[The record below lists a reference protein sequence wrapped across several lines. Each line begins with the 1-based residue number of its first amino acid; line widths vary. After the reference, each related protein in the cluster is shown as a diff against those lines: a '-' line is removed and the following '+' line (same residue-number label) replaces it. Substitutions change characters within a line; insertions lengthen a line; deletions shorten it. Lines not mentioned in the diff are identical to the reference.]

1 MKTDSICSQP
11 IIVRKSAA
19 SLEFGRESK
28 AGRGTGKLQ
37 SMGR

>member
-1 MKTDSICSQP
+1 MKMEAICSEP

-28 AGRGTGKLQ
+28 AGRGVGKLP